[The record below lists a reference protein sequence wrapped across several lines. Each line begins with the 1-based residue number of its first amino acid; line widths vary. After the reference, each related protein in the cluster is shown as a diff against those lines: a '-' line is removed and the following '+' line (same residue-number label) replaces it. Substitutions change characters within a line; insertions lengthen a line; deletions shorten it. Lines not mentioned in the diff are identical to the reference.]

1 MKYFASL
8 DADLSPPRSREK
20 ALEAEIRE
28 EIFGGGWKVE
38 IFGGGGKVEIFGS
51 RGKGGRR
58 EGMRLNGGLRKAL
71 VEEV

>member
-28 EIFGGGWKVE
+28 EILGGRWKVE
-38 IFGGGGKVEIFGS
+38 IFGGRRKV
-51 RGKGGRR
+51 GRR
-58 EGMRLNGGLRKAL
+58 EGRRLNGCLRKAL

>member
-38 IFGGGGKVEIFGS
+38 IFGS

-58 EGMRLNGGLRKAL
+58 EGRRLNGGLRKAL

>member
-28 EIFGGGWKVE
+28 DIFGGEW
-38 IFGGGGKVEIFGS
+38 KVEIFGS

-58 EGMRLNGGLRKAL
+58 EGRRLNGGLRKAL